1 MGEGSFS
8 TLHMLLLLLVA
19 LIIFGVPLILVILL
33 ARWLDKRIQRR
44 PGVRMS
50 IVSIVIGGI
59 TDVVS
64 SSVLAL
70 PVVIY
75 VMVKHDLFHLATGPT
90 PIPSLIRSSGWLYGL
105 QLGIGLGC
113 SVLGGYVAARLA
125 KHDELLNG
133 LLSSFLCTA
142 IGIYSVMSGKE
153 SESLIVQIFLLAA
166 APVFA
171 LLGGYLRQI
180 QKRTDRT
187 PGASDLR

>member
-1 MGEGSFS
+1 MGEGLFS
-8 TLHMLLLLLVA
+8 PLHLLILLLVA
-19 LIIFGVPLILVILL
+19 LIIFGIPLLLVILL

-44 PGVRMS
+44 PGVR
-50 IVSIVIGGI
+50 VSIIPVVIGGI

-64 SSVLAL
+64 TSILAL
-70 PVVIY
+70 PVTIY
-75 VMVKHDLFHLATGPT
+75 VMVKHDLFHSATGPT
-90 PIPSLIRSSGWLYGL
+90 ALPSLIRSSGWLYGL

-113 SVLGGYVAARLA
+113 SALGGYVAARLA

-142 IGIYSVMSGKE
+142 IGIYSVMSGKG
-153 SESLIVQIFLLAA
+153 SESLIVQIFLFAA

-180 QKRTDRT
+180 QKRTGRT
-187 PGASDLR
+187 PGAIDLV